1 MDDVTDRPR
10 ARLDVSTTPDGELL
24 VELAGE
30 LDIAT
35 LPDVSGPADRLLERP
50 PQPVVLDLGELRFM
64 DSSGVT
70 LLVRIVNHFGQVR
83 TASATAPVR
92 RVIQVLGLA
101 DRLGLDA
108 A

>member
-1 MDDVTDRPR
+1 
-10 ARLDVSTTPDGELL
+10 
-24 VELAGE
+24 
-30 LDIAT
+30 
-35 LPDVSGPADRLLERP
+35 
-50 PQPVVLDLGELRFM
+50 VVLELGDLQFL

-92 RVIQVLGLA
+92 RVIEVLGLA
-101 DRLGLDA
+101 DRLGMDA